1 MIISGEDVLEMSGVE
16 TLHPGG
22 YDLSRR
28 IGELVKFTPAIH
40 VLDVSSGKGA
50 FACLYA
56 REFGSR
62 ITGLEYNPR
71 FVDIARQRA
80 QAEGVADKVEFKI
93 GDSRKLPFQDNE
105 FDVVVNECAVG
116 LTAINAPQ
124 RVLDEM
130 VRVTKPGGTLVIHES
145 TWLKNLSA
153 KERLDASTRMGTAPY
168 SVDEWKQ
175 MLVKAGAVPK
185 IVEDWSGIENA
196 LKIRPG
202 LKWNPNSNPAD
213 IFTTREKL
221 SLIPRLLSKYGIGPV
236 LELIHSQKQLS
247 RYLTDGYAGYA
258 LIVALKDSH
267 ATAHANG

>member
-1 MIISGEDVLEMSGVE
+1 MIISAEDVLEMSGVE

-22 YDLSRR
+22 FDLSKR
-28 IGELVKFTPAIH
+28 IGELVHFTPSTH

-56 REFGSR
+56 RDFGSR
-62 ITGLEYNPR
+62 ITGLEFNPR
-71 FVDIARQRA
+71 FVDIARKRA
-80 QAEGVADKVEFKI
+80 QVEGVIDRVEFKI

-130 VRVTKPGGTLVIHES
+130 VRVTKPGGTIVIHES
-145 TWLKNLSA
+145 TWLKHLPA
-153 KERLDASTRMGTAPY
+153 EERQAASLRFGTTPY
-168 SVDEWKQ
+168 AVDEWKE

-185 IVEDWSGIENA
+185 IVKDWSGMENA
-196 LKIRPG
+196 FKIRPG
-202 LKWNPNSNPAD
+202 LKWNPNSTPAD

-221 SLIPRLLSKYGIGPV
+221 GLLPRLLSKYGIGPV
-236 LELIHSQKQLS
+236 LELLRSQKRFI
-247 RYLTDGYAGYA
+247 RYQTDGYVGYA
-258 LIVALKDSH
+258 LIVASKEQ
-267 ATAHANG
+267 

>member
-1 MIISGEDVLEMSGVE
+1 MIISAEDVLEMSGVE

-28 IGELVKFTPAIH
+28 IGELVKFTPSVH

-56 REFGSR
+56 RQFGSH

-93 GDSRKLPFQDNE
+93 GDSRKLPFRDGE

-130 VRVTKPGGTLVIHES
+130 VRVTKPGGTIVIHES
-145 TWLKNLSA
+145 TWLKELPA
-153 KERLDASTRMGTAPY
+153 DERQHASMRFGTTPY
-168 SVDEWKQ
+168 TVEEWKQ
-175 MLVKAGAVPK
+175 MLIKAGAVPRV
-185 IVEDWSGIENA
+185 VEDWSGIENA

-202 LKWNPNSNPAD
+202 LKWNPNNNPAD
-213 IFTTREKL
+213 IFSAREKF
-221 SLIPRLLSKYGIGPV
+221 SLLPRLISKYGIGPV
-236 LELIHSQKQLS
+236 LVLVRSQKNLG
-247 RYLTDGYAGYA
+247 RYLLDGYVGYA
-258 LIVALKDSH
+258 LIVAAKD
-267 ATAHANG
+267 

>member
-1 MIISGEDVLEMSGVE
+1 MIISAEDVLEMSGVE

-22 YDLSRR
+22 YDLSHR
-28 IGELVKFTPAIH
+28 IGELVRFTPSTH

-50 FACLYA
+50 FACMYA

-71 FVDIARQRA
+71 FVDLARQRA
-80 QAEGVADKVEFKI
+80 QAEGVTDKVEFKI
-93 GDSRKLPFQDNE
+93 GDSRQLSWKDSE

-130 VRVTKPGGTLVIHES
+130 VRVTKPGGTIVIHES
-145 TWLKNLSA
+145 TWLKNLSPE
-153 KERLDASTRMGTAPY
+153 ERQAASLRLGTTPY
-168 SVDEWKQ
+168 TVEEWKQ
-175 MLVKAGAVPK
+175 MLIKAGAVPK

-196 LKIRPG
+196 SKIRPG
-202 LKWNPNSNPAD
+202 LKWNPNYNPTD

-221 SLIPRLLSKYGIGPV
+221 ILFLRLIVKYGIGSV
-236 LELIHSQKQLS
+236 LELLRSQKQLN
-247 RYLTDGYAGYA
+247 RYLLDGYVGYA
-258 LIVALKDSH
+258 LMIASK
-267 ATAHANG
+267 G

>member
-22 YDLSRR
+22 FDLSNR
-28 IGELVKFTPAIH
+28 IGEVVNFTPSTH
-40 VLDVSSGKGA
+40 VLDVSSGKGV

-56 REFGSR
+56 KEFGSR
-62 ITGLEYNPR
+62 ITGLEFNPH
-71 FVDIARQRA
+71 FVDLARKRA
-80 QAEGVADKVEFKI
+80 QEEGVTDKVEFKV

-105 FDVVVNECAVG
+105 FDVVINECAVG

-130 VRVTKPGGTLVIHES
+130 ARVTKPSGTLVIHES

-153 KERLDASTRMGTAPY
+153 EERRDASMRLGTTPY

-185 IVEDWSGIENA
+185 MVEDWSGMENA

-202 LKWNPNSNPAD
+202 LKWVPNSTPAD

-221 SLIPRLLSKYGIGPV
+221 NLVPRLLSKYGIGPV
-236 LELIHSQKQLS
+236 LELIRSQKRLV
-247 RYLTDGYAGYA
+247 RYQTEGYVGYA
-258 LIVALKDSH
+258 LIVAAKE
-267 ATAHANG
+267 

>member
-1 MIISGEDVLEMSGVE
+1 MIISAEDVLEMSGVE

-22 YDLSRR
+22 FDLSKR
-28 IGELVKFTPAIH
+28 IGEVVNFTSSTH

-50 FACLYA
+50 FACMYA
-56 REFGSR
+56 KEFGSR
-62 ITGLEYNPR
+62 ITGLEFNPH
-71 FVDIARQRA
+71 FVDLARKRA
-80 QAEGVADKVEFKI
+80 QREGVTNKVEFKI

-116 LTAINAPQ
+116 LAAINAPQ

-130 VRVTKPGGTLVIHES
+130 VRVTKPGGTIVIHES
-145 TWLKNLSA
+145 TWLKPLA
-153 KERLDASTRMGTAPY
+153 AEERQVASTLMGTTPN

-185 IVEDWSGIENA
+185 TVEDWSGIENA

-202 LKWNPNSNPAD
+202 LQWNPNSNPAD

-236 LELIHSQKQLS
+236 LELIRSQKQLIH
-247 RYLTDGYAGYA
+247 YQTDGYIGYA
-258 LIVALKDSH
+258 LIVSIKSK
-267 ATAHANG
+267 

>member
-1 MIISGEDVLEMSGVE
+1 MIISAEDVLEMSGVE

-22 YDLSRR
+22 FDLSKR
-28 IGELVKFTPAIH
+28 IGELVQFTPATH

-62 ITGLEYNPR
+62 ITGLEFNPH
-71 FVDIARQRA
+71 FVDLARKRA
-80 QAEGVADKVEFKI
+80 QEEGVADKVEFKT
-93 GDSRKLPFQDNE
+93 GDSRKLPFPDNE

-130 VRVTKPGGTLVIHES
+130 VRVTRPGGTIVIHES
-145 TWLKNLSA
+145 TWLKELPTH
-153 KERLDASTRMGTAPY
+153 ERREASMRLGTMPY

-175 MLVKAGAVPK
+175 MLAKAGAVPK

-196 LKIRPG
+196 LKIRPEFRWSP
-202 LKWNPNSNPAD
+202 KSSPAD
-213 IFTTREKL
+213 IFTAREKL
-221 SLIPRLLSKYGIGPV
+221 SLFPRLVAKYGLGPV
-236 LELIHSQKQLS
+236 LGLLRSQKQLN
-247 RYLTDGYAGYA
+247 RYLTEGYAGYA
-258 LIVALKDSH
+258 LIVAAK
-267 ATAHANG
+267 A

>member
-22 YDLSRR
+22 FDLSKR
-28 IGELVKFTPAIH
+28 IGEVVNFTPSTY
-40 VLDVSSGKGA
+40 VLDVSSGKGV

-56 REFGSR
+56 QEFGSR
-62 ITGLEYNPR
+62 ITGLEFSPH
-71 FVDIARQRA
+71 FVDLARKRA
-80 QAEGVADKVEFKI
+80 QDEGVADKVEFKI

-130 VRVTKPGGTLVIHES
+130 ARVTKPGGTLVIHES

-153 KERLDASTRMGTAPY
+153 EERREASLCLGTTPY

-185 IVEDWSGIENA
+185 MVEDWSGMENA

-202 LKWNPNSNPAD
+202 LKWGPNSTPAD

-221 SLIPRLLSKYGIGPV
+221 NLIPRLLSKYGIGPV
-236 LELIHSQKQLS
+236 LELIRSQKQLS

-258 LIVALKDSH
+258 LIVSAKE
-267 ATAHANG
+267 

>member
-22 YDLSRR
+22 FDLSKR
-28 IGELVKFTPAIH
+28 IGEVVKFTSSIH
-40 VLDVSSGKGA
+40 VLDVSSGKGV
-50 FACLYA
+50 FAYLYA

-62 ITGLEYNPR
+62 ITGLEFNPR
-71 FVDIARQRA
+71 FVDIAQQRA
-80 QAEGVADKVEFKI
+80 QEEGVADKVEFKI

-130 VRVTKPGGTLVIHES
+130 TRVTKPGGTIVIHES

-153 KERLDASTRMGTAPY
+153 DERRDASTRLGTTPY

-175 MLVKAGAVPK
+175 MLVKAGTIPK
-185 IVEDWSGIENA
+185 TVEDWSGIDNA
-196 LKIRPG
+196 MKIRPNHR
-202 LKWNPNSNPAD
+202 WNPNNPLD
-213 IFTTREKL
+213 LFTTQEKL
-221 SLIPRLLSKYGIGPV
+221 VLIPKLISKFGIGPV
-236 LELIHSQKQLS
+236 FGLYGSSKKLNH
-247 RYLTDGYAGYA
+247 YVADGYLGYA
-258 LIVALKDSH
+258 LIVASKE
-267 ATAHANG
+267 

>member
-22 YDLSRR
+22 FDLSKR
-28 IGELVKFTPAIH
+28 IEEVVNFTPSTH
-40 VLDVSSGKGA
+40 VLDVSSGKGV

-62 ITGLEYNPR
+62 ITGLEFNPH
-71 FVDIARQRA
+71 FVDLARKRA
-80 QAEGVADKVEFKI
+80 QEEGVADKVEFKI

-116 LTAINAPQ
+116 LTATNAPQ

-130 VRVTKPGGTLVIHES
+130 GRVTKPDGTLVIHES

-153 KERLDASTRMGTAPY
+153 DERQDASMRLGTTPY

-185 IVEDWSGIENA
+185 TVEDWSGMDNA
-196 LKIRPG
+196 MKIRPG
-202 LKWNPNSNPAD
+202 HKWNLNNPLD
-213 IFTTREKL
+213 LFTTWEKL
-221 SLIPRLLSKYGIGPV
+221 VLLPRLISKFGIGPV
-236 LELIHSQKQLS
+236 LGLYGSSKKLYH
-247 RYLTDGYAGYA
+247 YMTDGYLGYA
-258 LIVALKDSH
+258 MIVASKE
-267 ATAHANG
+267 